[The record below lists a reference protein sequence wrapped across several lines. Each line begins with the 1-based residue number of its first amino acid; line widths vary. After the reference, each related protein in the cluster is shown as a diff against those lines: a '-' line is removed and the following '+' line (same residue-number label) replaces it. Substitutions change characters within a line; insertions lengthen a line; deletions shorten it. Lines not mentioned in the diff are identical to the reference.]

1 MIRRPSS
8 PSQAHPLS
16 GFIQAQIHS
25 QQLQNLQLPHA
36 SYPSQTAQVH
46 PTAAPERF
54 PGYPHGQVQA
64 PVITGNQVDV
74 CVSIMY
80 TIKDVLCVFLCGI
93 FQIVFFFLL
102 HNSFILVKVP
112 LDRYIFDAEIFS
124 LFFKLE

>member
-8 PSQAHPLS
+8 PSRAHPLS

-93 FQIVFFFLL
+93 FQIVFFLL
-102 HNSFILVKVP
+102 HNSFILVKAP

>member
-8 PSQAHPLS
+8 PSRAHPLS

-36 SYPSQTAQVH
+36 SYPSQTAQVR

-64 PVITGNQVDV
+64 SVITGNQVDV

-80 TIKDVLCVFLCGI
+80 TIKDVLCVFVCGI
-93 FQIVFFFLL
+93 FQIVFSLL